1 MDHSEL
7 FRMGERFAKLRI
19 ANGFTQSQAAEAV
32 GITETQCGKIER
44 GKSSMRLSTAV
55 KFAQLYGV
63 TLDYLLLGR
72 TSETYAKIIYELDG
86 MPDEKQVL
94 IYEIIER
101 VKKFGESGHDK

>member
-1 MDHSEL
+1 MEL
-7 FRMGERFAKLRI
+7 SNSIDMGERLAKLR
-19 ANGFTQSQAAEAV
+19 AEKKMTQSQAAEAV
-32 GITETQCGKIER
+32 GITESQCSKIECGR
-44 GKSSMRLSTAV
+44 SSIKLTTAV

-72 TSETYAKIIYELDG
+72 TSEACAKILYELDG